1 MFISPEIRDS
11 RWVSTYN
18 SQVRRGKGTRKS
30 TVKSTVIAVPVV
42 ETQKR

>member
-1 MFISPEIRDS
+1 MFISPEIRDR

-18 SQVRRGKGTRKS
+18 SQVRKGKGTRKS
-30 TVKSTVIAVPVV
+30 TVIVVLVV